1 MDLETR
7 WIRNRKTR
15 KEGIIVLKFLGRR
28 LIQTIPVLIGVTV
41 LTFSM
46 MLLIPGDPAQIMAGE
61 SASPAQLEAARERLG
76 LNDPVP
82 VQYYNYVS
90 GVVRGDLGNS
100 IRSGRPVSTEVF
112 GRMAPTVE
120 LAFYSTLL
128 SVFIGLTAGVV
139 SAVRRYTFID
149 SALMFG
155 ALFGLSMP
163 NFWLGLM
170 LIQWLVIG
178 TGWFQGFGWFQASGW
193 GTPQQM
199 ILPVITLGTAGS
211 AIIAR
216 MTRSSMLEVIEQDY
230 IQTARAQGV
239 SEKKVICKY
248 ALRNAMVPVV
258 TVVGLQFGSLLG
270 GAVITE
276 TVFAINGLGRLIIN
290 SIRARDFPVVQG
302 GVLVFAFLFVCVN
315 IMVDVIYRL
324 LNKRIDLN

>member
-1 MDLETR
+1 M
-7 WIRNRKTR
+7 
-15 KEGIIVLKFLGRR
+15 LKFLGRR

-90 GVVRGDLGNS
+90 GVVRGDLGSS
-100 IRSGRPVSTEVF
+100 IRSGRAVSTEVF
-112 GRMAPTVE
+112 GRLAPTVE

-128 SVFIGLTAGVV
+128 SVFIGLIAGVV

-178 TGWFQGFGWFQASGW
+178 TGWFQASGW

-230 IQTARAQGV
+230 IQTARAKGV
-239 SEKKVICKY
+239 SEKKVIYKH

-276 TVFAINGLGRLIIN
+276 TVFAINGLGRLIID
-290 SIRARDFPVVQG
+290 SIRARDFPIVQG
-302 GVLVFAFLFVCVN
+302 GVLVFAFLFVFVN